1 MNKIYSKE
9 KNMYLLRLDDA
20 SEYMNH
26 KNWNRMKKILDQ
38 YGIKPIFGIIPN
50 NMDSG
55 LMIYNKS
62 DCFWDKI
69 NEWIKQGW
77 VPALHGYSHILQ
89 PGGGKM
95 NPVNGKSEFVGLS
108 LDKQK
113 EKIRQG
119 IKILHAHGI
128 NPFVFFAPAHTFDE
142 NTLKAIKE
150 ESQIRIISDTIAWDI
165 YYQHGFYFIPQQ
177 SGKVRKTPFRI
188 TTFCYHPNNM
198 TNKSFYELENF
209 IRKNRE
215 KFGNFSDIKFS
226 KRKYSLLDVL
236 LKHMYFGM
244 RLIRNPWRILCKEI
258 VKIG

>member
-89 PGGGKM
+89 PGGG
-95 NPVNGKSEFVGLS
+95 
-108 LDKQK
+108 
-113 EKIRQG
+113 
-119 IKILHAHGI
+119 
-128 NPFVFFAPAHTFDE
+128 
-142 NTLKAIKE
+142 
-150 ESQIRIISDTIAWDI
+150 
-165 YYQHGFYFIPQQ
+165 
-177 SGKVRKTPFRI
+177 
-188 TTFCYHPNNM
+188 
-198 TNKSFYELENF
+198 
-209 IRKNRE
+209 
-215 KFGNFSDIKFS
+215 
-226 KRKYSLLDVL
+226 
-236 LKHMYFGM
+236 
-244 RLIRNPWRILCKEI
+244 
-258 VKIG
+258 